1 MSYKKVYYDDIWEV
15 TSKGATKC
23 KEWLEELDKIQKA
36 LDKFQ
41 ATYAFTGQAADSMKS
56 YVNEV
61 HGTLNTLMTAIVQ
74 TYMAKAADYYN
85 GYLNN
90 VDMGDGSDF
99 GAHYTTIV
107 YDEVNEYGSIKSKVE
122 NVRNIM
128 NSVAADANRVKN
140 SISDLVVISASPSTQ
155 NLSDALDRA
164 IKKATMVNK
173 LVGIYESSHTN
184 DFAEIDE
191 LISQAR
197 SIINSQLAKGR
208 APVVAYQS
216 GSIAAVCDVDKIN
229 MSIQSAAEYCKA
241 FSESPDGEK
250 AMVIALNRDAMLE
263 EEAKADREWAKWIT
277 VGVAVVGGI
286 VLTVV
291 TAGGA
296 APGVCMAV
304 GAIVGGT
311 TAATGCLV
319 DNYIEKGDAF
329 KEMNWSDFGKK
340 VTIGVVTGA
349 ISGYA
354 GAISQGSAIK
364 QPIQAAWNSTKYT
377 VAEKAAGGA
386 INTAWDVGDAWL
398 SHKPGDE
405 IQSIFWRDVKDGAK
419 DTLVS
424 GAESFAGG
432 WVRGKFAVDTSDKGY
447 LQKFTE
453 ATAASTTGKLAGGS
467 VKTVFEV
474 GEAVFDN
481 DPKTTIKSALYEN
494 AKSTAGDIIGETAG
508 NAVSNIDTKGI
519 KNTAAKVVTQTVQDT
534 TSKNVNRV
542 ANGMT
547 QRTIDYG
554 NGKLEDG
561 GRIIDDI
568 WEKDLDS
575 GRNIAKDAS
584 KSFGEHV
591 TEEAFS
597 DKKYYVDMKRHDYN
611 HDGKMTF
618 VQFDDYAVTK
628 EDFDAAQKVAG
639 HGAYKDKTAQEI
651 LGLNRDTDLSSGK
664 ERTVDIKMTEKY
676 SYQRKTT
683 DTVTVDGK
691 YTFKKD
697 YYQAANNVAGKG
709 DYSDKSVQDLLG
721 VPKDTNMNNVTSKRV
736 PNSDIGIGK
745 KVELTSDSGTQAT
758 KVHISSMYHDTK
770 LEREQAKM
778 KAAENKAAHPYSQK
792 TYKDFYKKDAK

>member
-90 VDMGDGSDF
+90 VDMGDGSDY

-107 YDEVNEYGSIKSKVE
+107 YDEVNESGSIKSKVE

-208 APVVAYQS
+208 VPVVAYQS

-229 MSIQSAAEYCKA
+229 MNIQSAAKYCKA
-241 FSESPDGEK
+241 FSESPEGEK
-250 AMVIALNRDAMLE
+250 AMVIALNRNAMLE
-263 EEAKADREWAKWIT
+263 EEAKAGREWAKWIT

-329 KEMNWSDFGKK
+329 KEMNWKKFGKK
-340 VTIGVVTGA
+340 VVIGTVAGA
-349 ISGYA
+349 VSGYC
-354 GAISQGSAIK
+354 GALSQGSAIQ
-364 QPIQAAWNSTKYT
+364 QPIRAAVNSAKNTLY
-377 VAEKAAGGA
+377 EKAASHTAGA
-386 INTAWDVGDAWL
+386 LWDIGYGVIARE
-398 SHKPGDE
+398 PGDE
-405 IQSIFWRDVKDGAK
+405 IISCLKSDINEGLK

-424 GAESFAGG
+424 TGESFAGG
-432 WVRGKFAVDTSDKGY
+432 WVKGKFAVDTSDKGY
-447 LQKFTE
+447 FQKVSESTLE
-453 ATAASTTGKLAGGS
+453 SAAKNTAGGS
-467 VKTVFEV
+467 IRTVYEL
-474 GEAVFDN
+474 GEAVLDDN
-481 DPKTTIKSALYEN
+481 PDTTVKSVLIDN
-494 AKSTAGDIIGETAG
+494 AKETAG
-508 NAVSNIDTKGI
+508 NILGDAAGSAVSSINTKGI
-519 KNTAAKVVTQTVQDT
+519 KNPIGKGIADTAKDTASENVKNIAKGVT
-534 TSKNVNRV
+534 
-542 ANGMT
+542 G
-547 QRTIDYG
+547 RTIDYASG
-554 NGKLEDG
+554 ELKDG
-561 GRIIDDI
+561 SKIIDDI
-568 WEKDLDS
+568 WDKDLDD
-575 GRNIAKDAS
+575 GRNIAQSAAS
-584 KSFGEHV
+584 SVGKQYVENKFE
-591 TEEAFS
+591 
-597 DKKYYVDMKRHDYN
+597 DKKYYNELKKHDYN

-651 LGLNRDTDLSSGK
+651 LGLSRDTDLSSGK

-721 VPKDTNMNNVTSKRV
+721 IPKDTKMDNVTSKRV